1 MRRSLRARLL
11 LGPAAVAA
19 SVVTATAVDAGE
31 LPLTR
36 VVLSSSG
43 LAQFTHY
50 GAVTPGAS
58 VDLAVRLDQVDD
70 VLKSLTIYDTAAGI
84 GVVSL
89 PGKVPLAE
97 LFRDLPFGPDA
108 LASRVELLRA
118 LIGTEIEISGPV
130 AAKGRLLRI
139 EDEDVALPNGGGR
152 TTKHRLTLMTGRANS
167 AMVQAILED
176 VAELRFSDPQIS
188 AQIDRALSGIDAN
201 RIKDS
206 RKLSIGFLGDSNRNA
221 ALSYVVAAPVWKTSY
236 RLVLPQDGGKA
247 RLQGWAVVENL
258 TGGDW
263 RDVELTLVSGNPVA
277 LRQPLY
283 SAFFSDRPEI
293 PVTAG
298 VRLTPRVDDAEEPAG
313 VSERAQKSIPVRPLA
328 ALMSPVAPAP
338 PSGANAMARDRLA
351 SFAGSPAQSM
361 PNMGAAANAAEA
373 EEASTQLLY
382 RFPAKISLGTGQ
394 TMMVPFV
401 DREANAKPVWLYQPE
416 TAPRHP
422 LAAVSLTND
431 GEAGLPA
438 GIVTAY
444 DSRSDG
450 STDFVGDAQLPLL
463 SKGVTK
469 FVTFALDA
477 RTDIKRQDDGPK
489 STQLGKVV
497 NGVLTTTTRWRRT
510 LSYEIV
516 APADEDRSIVIEEPR
531 PEGWALAN
539 DAAGV
544 ETTPTRYRYTVA
556 APKGKTTTAA
566 LTLERIENASVV
578 LTTLAVEDILGRFRG
593 LQNESEAFKATVA
606 KLSSIVNDINKAKAQ
621 RTQLDG
627 ERKKITEDQARIR
640 ENLKS
645 VGQGNDLGKRY
656 IDSLKSQEDRLA
668 QIAQQDRDAEADI
681 AAKRKSAEDVA
692 RQINL

>member
-11 LGPAAVAA
+11 LGPAAIAA
-19 SVVTATAVDAGE
+19 SVVTASAVHAGE

-70 VLKSLTIYDTAAGI
+70 VLKSLTIYDAAAGI

-152 TTKHRLTLMTGRANS
+152 TTKHRLTLMTGRVNS

-263 RDVELTLVSGNPVA
+263 RNVELTLVSGNPVA

-298 VRLTPRVDDAEEPAG
+298 VRLTPRVDDAEERAG
-313 VSERAQKSIPVRPLA
+313 EDQRGQKSIPVRPQA
-328 ALMSPVAPAP
+328 ALLSPAPAP
-338 PSGANAMARDRLA
+338 ASGAAGLARDRLA
-351 SFAGSPAQSM
+351 QFGTVPAQAM
-361 PNMGAAANAAEA
+361 PSMGAAANAAEA

-422 LAAVSLTND
+422 LAAVQLTND

-450 STDFVGDAQLPLL
+450 STNFVGDAQLPLL

-477 RTDIKRQDDGPK
+477 KTDIKRQDDGPK

-497 NGVLTTTTRWRRT
+497 NGVLTTTIHWRRT

-531 PEGWALAN
+531 PEGWTLAN

-556 APKGKTTTAA
+556 APKGKTTTAS
-566 LTLERIENASVV
+566 LTLERIENASIA
-578 LTTLAVEDILGRFRG
+578 LTTLAAEDILARVRG

-621 RTQLDG
+621 RAQLDA